1 MKQTNPWVAAFK
13 AAFPATIPI
22 LAGFGFL
29 GLTFGILMSA
39 AGFSFWYPLLMS
51 LLIFGGSIQFV
62 AVGLLT
68 TAFAPAQALALALMI
83 NARHLFYGISM
94 LDRYKGMGL
103 KKFYLIFGL
112 CDETFSI
119 NYTAKI
125 PEGIDHGKFYFAVTL
140 LNQIYWVAGSTVGG
154 IFGGLIPFST
164 EGIDFVMTAM
174 FVVIFME
181 QWMKEKN
188 HLPSILGLAL
198 SLLCLLI
205 FSADSFIIPAMIAIL
220 LGLTLL
226 RKPLSKEE
234 KAEEE
239 KGGEAK

>member
-1 MKQTNPWVAAFK
+1 MGNTLRK
-13 AAFPATIPI
+13 ALIATLPV
-22 LAGFGFL
+22 LTGYLVLGFG
-29 GLTFGILMSA
+29 FGILMQTV
-39 AGFSFWYPLLMS
+39 GFGILPTVAMS
-51 LLIFGGSIQFV
+51 LLIYAGSMQFV
-62 AVGLLT
+62 AIGLITGGASLLT
-68 TAFAPAQALALALMI
+68 VALTTLLV

-154 IFGGLIPFST
+154 IFGSLIPFST

-181 QWMKEKN
+181 QWKKEKN
-188 HLPSILGLAL
+188 HIPSLLGLAL
-198 SLLCLLI
+198 SLICLLI

-220 LGLTLL
+220 LSLTLL
-226 RKPLSKEE
+226 RKPLTKE
-234 KAEEE
+234 EEE
-239 KGGEAK
+239 KDGDES

>member
-1 MKQTNPWVAAFK
+1 M
-13 AAFPATIPI
+13 
-22 LAGFGFL
+22 
-29 GLTFGILMSA
+29 
-39 AGFSFWYPLLMS
+39 
-51 LLIFGGSIQFV
+51 
-62 AVGLLT
+62 
-68 TAFAPAQALALALMI
+68 
-83 NARHLFYGISM
+83 
-94 LDRYKGMGL
+94 
-103 KKFYLIFGL
+103 
-112 CDETFSI
+112 
-119 NYTAKI
+119 
-125 PEGIDHGKFYFAVTL
+125 
-140 LNQIYWVAGSTVGG
+140 AGSTVGG

-181 QWMKEKN
+181 QWKKEKN
-188 HLPSILGLAL
+188 HIPSLLGLVL
-198 SLLCLLI
+198 SLICLLI